1 MTEKN
6 KTIRS
11 WKEQGDDF
19 FAFDK
24 NEHVISITSIPYMRF
39 SVQNLSVEAGAISL
53 ICPVGFQVSY
63 HSNVAHIYMYI
74 YILKKLLIPER

>member
-1 MTEKN
+1 MTDKN

-11 WKEQGDDF
+11 WKEQGEMQLTIF

-24 NEHVISITSIPYMRF
+24 NEHVISITSILYMRF
-39 SVQNLSVEAGAISL
+39 SVHNLSVEAGAISL

-63 HSNVAHIYMYI
+63 HSNVAHIYI
-74 YILKKLLIPER
+74 EKIINS